1 MTENENTDI
10 SSLSTIHVTKKDS
23 KKECEKISEVK
34 EPSSIIKAISEALR
48 DTCEQSQLNK
58 NEKLLMI
65 KPFVTK
71 KKLNISI
78 YDYLNHLYKYSQ
90 VSEDIF
96 IVMLIYIDRLKTNR
110 KIYLNYF
117 NIYKLILAAFV
128 LAIKFNYDE
137 YFTLDIYSEIGGV
150 SQKEVS
156 KQSDKRKKVQ
166 EFIDCVEIQSYEE
179 GLALYPYRQ
188 FLSIARSFIL
198 QYDALAGDN
207 YSNYEALYQS
217 FLTLNRTVELIRDQY
232 AGIKQKAIDDAKRL
246 TPFVNE
252 EHIRKRVERQIKQF
266 ETCVVPAIQSFNHYA
281 SFALGTNDFN
291 PTDLKHPLED

>member
-1 MTENENTDI
+1 MIENANTDI
-10 SSLSTIHVTKKDS
+10 SSLSSIHAGKKDN
-23 KKECEKISEVK
+23 KIICERITEVK
-34 EPSSIIKAISEALR
+34 EPSSLIKAISEVLK

-150 SQKEVS
+150 SQKELVALEYDFTTLLNFKFFVEEKIFQKYYNFLKS
-156 KQSDKRKKVQ
+156 IDSDD
-166 EFIDCVEIQSYEE
+166 EDCDYESD
-179 GLALYPYRQ
+179 G
-188 FLSIARSFIL
+188 
-198 QYDALAGDN
+198 
-207 YSNYEALYQS
+207 
-217 FLTLNRTVELIRDQY
+217 
-232 AGIKQKAIDDAKRL
+232 
-246 TPFVNE
+246 
-252 EHIRKRVERQIKQF
+252 
-266 ETCVVPAIQSFNHYA
+266 
-281 SFALGTNDFN
+281 
-291 PTDLKHPLED
+291 

>member
-10 SSLSTIHVTKKDS
+10 SSLSTTHVTKKDS

-150 SQKEVS
+150 SQKELVALEYDFTTLLNFKFFVEEKIFQKYYNFLKS
-156 KQSDKRKKVQ
+156 IDSDD
-166 EFIDCVEIQSYEE
+166 EDCDYESD
-179 GLALYPYRQ
+179 G
-188 FLSIARSFIL
+188 
-198 QYDALAGDN
+198 
-207 YSNYEALYQS
+207 
-217 FLTLNRTVELIRDQY
+217 
-232 AGIKQKAIDDAKRL
+232 
-246 TPFVNE
+246 
-252 EHIRKRVERQIKQF
+252 
-266 ETCVVPAIQSFNHYA
+266 
-281 SFALGTNDFN
+281 
-291 PTDLKHPLED
+291 

>member
-23 KKECEKISEVK
+23 KKECEKIPEVK

-137 YFTLDIYSEIGGV
+137 FFTLDIYSEIGGV
-150 SQKEVS
+150 SQKELVALEYDFTTLLNFKFFVEEKIFQKYYNFLKS
-156 KQSDKRKKVQ
+156 IDSDD
-166 EFIDCVEIQSYEE
+166 EDCDYESD
-179 GLALYPYRQ
+179 G
-188 FLSIARSFIL
+188 
-198 QYDALAGDN
+198 
-207 YSNYEALYQS
+207 
-217 FLTLNRTVELIRDQY
+217 
-232 AGIKQKAIDDAKRL
+232 
-246 TPFVNE
+246 
-252 EHIRKRVERQIKQF
+252 
-266 ETCVVPAIQSFNHYA
+266 
-281 SFALGTNDFN
+281 
-291 PTDLKHPLED
+291 